1 MRNKE
6 ELVQYIIWGILS
18 SILNIGLFQ
27 VLMILRI
34 DYRVANGITLVVVK
48 VFSYITN
55 KLFVFKTPYN
65 SIYFLLKEISSFFLA
80 RGVTFIL
87 DFVGVM
93 LLVEFFH
100 WRAFWSKC
108 FISTIVIILNYILSK
123 KIVFFQE

>member
-1 MRNKE
+1 M
-6 ELVQYIIWGILS
+6 
-18 SILNIGLFQ
+18 
-27 VLMILRI
+27 

-65 SIYFLLKEISSFFLA
+65 SLSFFLKEIGSFLLA
-80 RGVTFIL
+80 RGFTFIL

-93 LLVEFFH
+93 LLVEVFH

-108 FISTIVIILNYILSK
+108 LSSIIVIILNYILSK
-123 KIVFFQE
+123 NVVFSHR